1 MYAHRSRGSTK
12 IFAIDRRPQAKS
24 LLRLDSDDLVVAMP
38 KSCADARRHASFITY
53 SKNTCALMSRC
64 RTV

>member
-1 MYAHRSRGSTK
+1 
-12 IFAIDRRPQAKS
+12 
-24 LLRLDSDDLVVAMP
+24 MP

-53 SKNTCALMSRC
+53 SKKTCALMSRC